1 MTRIKEFEPEQAL
14 ESAMEL
20 FWCRGYE
27 ATSVRDLLD
36 EMGIGRGSMYDTFG
50 DKRTLFLAALDR
62 FEETR
67 VSQANEILGG
77 SASAREGIRRLFE
90 TTVEGLVAYEPRRGC
105 LLANT
110 AVELAP
116 HDEEVAERIS
126 RYVGRTEAAFEKAL
140 VRGRARGEIPADK
153 DPKALARFLV
163 NTLHGV
169 RVLARAGVDRA
180 VLDDSVRTALEVL
193 RVARKNHGRRS

>member
-1 MTRIKEFEPEQAL
+1 LRRIEVARTKEFEPDRAL
-14 ESAMEL
+14 DSAMDL
-20 FWCRGYE
+20 FWRQGYE
-27 ATSVRDLLD
+27 ATSVHDLLA

-50 DKRTLFLAALDR
+50 DKHTLFLAALDR

-67 VSQANEILGG
+67 VSRADGILAS
-77 SASAREGIRRLFE
+77 SASAVEGIRRLFE
-90 TTVEGLVAYEPRRGC
+90 TTIEGLVSYEPRRGC

-116 HDEEVAERIS
+116 HDEEVAGRIS
-126 RYVGRTEAAFEKAL
+126 RYVRRTEDAFERAL
-140 VRGRARGEIPADK
+140 VRGRAAGEVPANK

-163 NTLHGV
+163 STLHGV

-193 RVARKNHGRRS
+193 R

>member
-1 MTRIKEFEPEQAL
+1 VARTKEFEPEKAL
-14 ESAMEL
+14 TRAMDL
-20 FWCRGYE
+20 FWRRGYE
-27 ATSVRDLLD
+27 ATSVHDLLE

-50 DKRTLFLAALDR
+50 DKRALFLAALDR

-67 VSQANEILGG
+67 VSRADEILEG
-77 SASAREGIRRLFE
+77 SASAVQGIRRLFE
-90 TTVEGLVAYEPRRGC
+90 TTIEGLVSYEPRRGC

-116 HDEEVAERIS
+116 HDEQIAGSIS
-126 RYVGRTEAAFEKAL
+126 CYIRRTEDAFERAL
-140 VRGRARGEIPADK
+140 VRGRATGEIPADK

-163 NTLHGV
+163 SILHGV

-180 VLDDSVRTALEVL
+180 VLDDSVRTALEAL
-193 RVARKNHGRRS
+193 R

>member
-1 MTRIKEFEPEQAL
+1 MARTKEFEPEKAL
-14 ESAMEL
+14 TRAMEL
-20 FWCRGYE
+20 FWQRGYE
-27 ATSVRDLLD
+27 ATSVQDLLL

-50 DKRTLFLAALDR
+50 DKRALFLAALDR
-62 FEETR
+62 FEEMR
-67 VSQANEILGG
+67 LSRADEILDG
-77 SASAREGIRRLFE
+77 SSSANEGIRWLFE
-90 TTVEGLVAYEPRRGC
+90 TTIEGLVSFEPRRGC

-116 HDEEVAERIS
+116 HDEEIAGRIL
-126 RYVGRTEAAFEKAL
+126 RYVSRTEEAFERAL
-140 VRGRARGEIPADK
+140 VRGRASGEIPADK

-163 NTLHGV
+163 STLHGI

-193 RVARKNHGRRS
+193 R

>member
-1 MTRIKEFEPEQAL
+1 VARTKEFEPEKAL
-14 ESAMEL
+14 TRAMDL
-20 FWCRGYE
+20 FWRRGYE
-27 ATSVRDLLD
+27 ATSVHDLLE

-50 DKRTLFLAALDR
+50 DKRALFLAALDR

-67 VSQANEILGG
+67 VSRADEILEG
-77 SASAREGIRRLFE
+77 SASAVEGIRRLFE
-90 TTVEGLVAYEPRRGC
+90 TTIEGLVSYEPRRGC

-116 HDEEVAERIS
+116 HDEQIAGSIS
-126 RYVGRTEAAFEKAL
+126 CYIRRTEDAFERAL
-140 VRGRARGEIPADK
+140 VRGRATGEIPADK

-163 NTLHGV
+163 SILHGV

-180 VLDDSVRTALEVL
+180 VLDDSVRTALEAL
-193 RVARKNHGRRS
+193 R

>member
-1 MTRIKEFEPEQAL
+1 VARTKEFEPEKAL
-14 ESAMEL
+14 DSAMDL
-20 FWCRGYE
+20 FWRRGYE
-27 ATSVRDLLD
+27 ATSVHDLLV
-36 EMGIGRGSMYDTFG
+36 EMGIGRGSMYGTFG
-50 DKRTLFLAALDR
+50 DKRALFLAALDR

-67 VSQANEILGG
+67 VSKANEILEG
-77 SASAREGIRRLFE
+77 STSAVQGIRRLFE
-90 TTVEGLVAYEPRRGC
+90 TTIEGLVAYEPRRGC

-116 HDEEVAERIS
+116 HDEEVAGRIS
-126 RYVGRTEAAFEKAL
+126 RYVGRTEEAFEQAL
-140 VRGRARGEIPADK
+140 VRGRATGEIPADK

-169 RVLARAGVDRA
+169 RVLARAEVDRA

-193 RVARKNHGRRS
+193 R

>member
-1 MTRIKEFEPEQAL
+1 VARTKEFEPEKAL
-14 ESAMEL
+14 TRAMDL
-20 FWCRGYE
+20 FWRRGYE
-27 ATSVRDLLD
+27 ATSVHDLLE

-50 DKRTLFLAALDR
+50 DKRALFLAALER

-67 VSQANEILGG
+67 VSRADEILEG
-77 SASAREGIRRLFE
+77 SASAVEGIRRLFE
-90 TTVEGLVAYEPRRGC
+90 TTIEGLVSYEPRRGC

-116 HDEEVAERIS
+116 HDEQIAGSIS
-126 RYVGRTEAAFEKAL
+126 CYIRRTEDAFERAL
-140 VRGRARGEIPADK
+140 VRGRATGEIPADK

-163 NTLHGV
+163 SILHGV

-180 VLDDSVRTALEVL
+180 VLDDSVRTALEAL
-193 RVARKNHGRRS
+193 R

>member
-1 MTRIKEFEPEQAL
+1 MARTKEFQPETAL
-14 ESAMEL
+14 DSAMDL
-20 FWCRGYE
+20 FWRRGYE
-27 ATSVRDLLD
+27 ATSVHDLLA

-50 DKRTLFLAALDR
+50 DKRALFLAALDR

-67 VSQANEILGG
+67 VSRASEILE
-77 SASAREGIRRLFE
+77 SQASAVEGIKRLFE
-90 TTVEGLVAYEPRRGC
+90 TTIDGLVSYEPRRGC

-116 HDEEVAERIS
+116 HDEEVATRIS
-126 RYVGRTEAAFEKAL
+126 RYVSRTEDAFERAL
-140 VRGRARGEIPADK
+140 VRGCAAGEIPADR
-153 DPKALARFLV
+153 DPKALARFFV
-163 NTLHGV
+163 STLHGV

-193 RVARKNHGRRS
+193 R

>member
-1 MTRIKEFEPEQAL
+1 MARTKEFEPEKAL
-14 ESAMEL
+14 TMAMDL
-20 FWCRGYE
+20 FWRRGYE
-27 ATSVRDLLD
+27 ATSVHDLLE

-50 DKRTLFLAALDR
+50 DKRALFLEALDR

-67 VSQANEILGG
+67 VSRADEILEG
-77 SASAREGIRRLFE
+77 SASAVEGIRRLFE
-90 TTVEGLVAYEPRRGC
+90 TTIEGLVSYEPRRGC

-116 HDEEVAERIS
+116 HDEQVARRIS
-126 RYVGRTEAAFEKAL
+126 RYVRRTEDAFERAL
-140 VRGRARGEIPADK
+140 VRGRATGEIPADK

-163 NTLHGV
+163 STLHGV

-193 RVARKNHGRRS
+193 R

>member
-1 MTRIKEFEPEQAL
+1 MARTKEFEPEKAL
-14 ESAMEL
+14 TMAMDL
-20 FWCRGYE
+20 FWRRGYE
-27 ATSVRDLLD
+27 ATSVHDLLE

-50 DKRTLFLAALDR
+50 DKRALFLAALER

-67 VSQANEILGG
+67 VSRADEILEG
-77 SASAREGIRRLFE
+77 SASAVEGISRLFE
-90 TTVEGLVAYEPRRGC
+90 TTIEGLVSYEPRRGC

-116 HDEEVAERIS
+116 HDEQIARRIS
-126 RYVGRTEAAFEKAL
+126 CYVRRTEDAFERAL
-140 VRGRARGEIPADK
+140 VRGRATGEIPADK

-163 NTLHGV
+163 SILHGV

-180 VLDDSVRTALEVL
+180 VLDDSVRTALEAL
-193 RVARKNHGRRS
+193 R

>member
-1 MTRIKEFEPEQAL
+1 VARTKEFEPEKAL
-14 ESAMEL
+14 TRAMDL
-20 FWCRGYE
+20 FWRRGYE
-27 ATSVRDLLD
+27 ATSVHDLLE

-50 DKRTLFLAALDR
+50 DKRALFLAALDR

-67 VSQANEILGG
+67 VSRADEILEG
-77 SASAREGIRRLFE
+77 SASAVEGIRRLFE
-90 TTVEGLVAYEPRRGC
+90 TTIEGLVSYEPRRGC

-116 HDEEVAERIS
+116 HDEQIARRIS
-126 RYVGRTEAAFEKAL
+126 CYVRRTEDAFERAL
-140 VRGRARGEIPADK
+140 VRGRATGEIPADK

-163 NTLHGV
+163 SILHGV
-169 RVLARAGVDRA
+169 RVLARAGVDRD

-193 RVARKNHGRRS
+193 R

>member
-1 MTRIKEFEPEQAL
+1 VARTKEFEPEKAL
-14 ESAMEL
+14 TMAMDL
-20 FWCRGYE
+20 FWRRGYE
-27 ATSVRDLLD
+27 ATSVHDLLE

-50 DKRTLFLAALDR
+50 DKRALFLAALDR

-67 VSQANEILGG
+67 VSRADEILEG
-77 SASAREGIRRLFE
+77 SASAVEGIRRLFE
-90 TTVEGLVAYEPRRGC
+90 TTIEGLVSYEPRRGC
-105 LLANT
+105 LMANT

-116 HDEEVAERIS
+116 HDEQVAGRIS
-126 RYVGRTEAAFEKAL
+126 RYVRRTEDAFERAL
-140 VRGRARGEIPADK
+140 VRGRATGEIPADK

-163 NTLHGV
+163 STLHGV

-193 RVARKNHGRRS
+193 R